1 MRIYVGNLSYNLG
14 DDELRREFSA
24 FGTVESVS
32 VMTDR
37 FSGRPRGFG
46 FVVMSSNEEAE
57 VAIAA
62 LNGKMLD
69 YRAVVVNEARPR
81 SDSRPGRPFGD
92 SAVGDRFKRD

>member
-57 VAIAA
+57 AAIAA

-81 SDSRPGRPFGD
+81 SDSRPGHPLGD
-92 SAVGDRFKRD
+92 LAVGDRFKRD